1 MENCI
6 NNLTLL
12 GLTLLN
18 PRQENKKRKTFK
30 PDTEKRNRQTNVN
43 DRKEEKIQ

>member
-1 MENCI
+1 LENCI

-18 PRQENKKRKTFK
+18 PRENKKRKTFK
-30 PDTEKRNRQTNVN
+30 HDTEKRKRQTNVN